1 MPYIYSS
8 ASAGQNYVTEIGPIL
23 IDGGANVLNK
33 KLWTPAGV
41 RTEVNKEQIAALLKH
56 PTFKSQL
63 DNGYLHIDDEKDDA
77 DEVADK
83 HNLKKDNSAQ
93 RSKKELTK

>member
-8 ASAGQNYVTEIGPIL
+8 ASASQTYVTEVGPIL
-23 IDGGANVLNK
+23 IDGGAHVQNK

-56 PTFKSQL
+56 ATFKSQL
-63 DNGYLHIDDEKDDA
+63 DNGYLHIDDAKEDA
-77 DEVADK
+77 DEMADK
-83 HNLKKDNSAQ
+83 NNLKKDNSAQ
-93 RSKKELTK
+93 KSKKELTK